1 MLDKVPL
8 SVQSDQKASLNT
20 LSQAETMR
28 SSGQIG
34 HDIRVL
40 RQSRGWTLTDLA
52 DHLDRSIGWLSQ
64 VERGTSEPLLS
75 DIRKIAELFNLP
87 FSFFFSSSPESEE
100 NEHIV
105 RANSRRIMHDNAT
118 DLREELLSPDLGGR
132 FEMLRSVFGPGSRI
146 TAPVT
151 RETEEAG
158 YLISGALTLTL
169 DDQTYDLKPGD
180 SFRFAGETMSWANNG
195 KEDAVVIWV
204 IAPPIY

>member
-75 DIRKIAELFNLP
+75 DIRKIAELFSLP
-87 FSFFFSSSPESEE
+87 FSFFFSRKETAQIFAEILGNFGKSEKF
-100 NEHIV
+100 I
-105 RANSRRIMHDNAT
+105 
-118 DLREELLSPDLGGR
+118 
-132 FEMLRSVFGPGSRI
+132 
-146 TAPVT
+146 
-151 RETEEAG
+151 
-158 YLISGALTLTL
+158 
-169 DDQTYDLKPGD
+169 D
-180 SFRFAGETMSWANNG
+180 SN
-195 KEDAVVIWV
+195 
-204 IAPPIY
+204 